1 MKGQRE
7 EIGTLV
13 FCGLVIV
20 QAALIIIRATELVS
34 WPWVWILAPI
44 WISILGLIVYVVA
57 GVAVL
62 AIKELIEKRKR
73 RKWH

>member
-1 MKGQRE
+1 MKGQRG

-57 GVAVL
+57 GVAAL

>member
-1 MKGQRE
+1 MKRKRG

-13 FCGLVIV
+13 FCGLVLA
-20 QAALIIIRATELVS
+20 QSAMIIIRATELVC
-34 WPWVWILAPI
+34 WPWLWIMSPI